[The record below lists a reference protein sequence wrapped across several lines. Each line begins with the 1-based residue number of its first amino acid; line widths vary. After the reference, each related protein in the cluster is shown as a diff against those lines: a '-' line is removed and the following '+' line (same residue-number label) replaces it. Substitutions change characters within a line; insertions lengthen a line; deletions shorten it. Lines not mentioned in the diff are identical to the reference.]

1 MKKGKN
7 EMIYFY
13 IYLIY
18 LKIKIYL
25 KQALCRF
32 LVMAI
37 IITYIFIL
45 HKATKYIYIVLIF
58 TKNKI
63 LTEKKSLSI
72 QKYPYLLSN
81 VINKA
86 LEKQQTLR

>member
-45 HKATKYIYIVLIF
+45 YKGTKYIYIVLIF

-63 LTEKKSLSI
+63 LTEKKSLII

-81 VINKA
+81 VIKKA
-86 LEKQQTLR
+86 LKKQQTLR